1 MKTYTFKVKVVDKRV
16 GLDMMEFT
24 TEWKDRSESVA
35 KDLLRLSTQIDFKDT
50 HGHWPE
56 RVELECLNG
65 DIRYY
70 EEDK

>member
-65 DIRYY
+65 DIGYY
-70 EEDK
+70 KE